1 MVEAKVSTPAIE
13 VGAFGHNLGR
23 ICHFGGDLY
32 LAQEFIRIGSYAHI
46 NERRALLTKEAWLQ

>member
-32 LAQEFIRIGSYAHI
+32 LAQEFIRIGSSA
-46 NERRALLTKEAWLQ
+46 NEFF